1 MNKLLYNLLMIQK
14 LLIYLSYRSNEDE
27 QTGKL
32 AKLKAL
38 LVGALTDICDS
49 TVPFGMTYKEIIF
62 EKVKEYEYPG

>member
-27 QTGKL
+27 RTGKL

-38 LVGALTDICDS
+38 LVGAFTYICDS
-49 TVPFGMTYKEIIF
+49 AVPFGMTYK
-62 EKVKEYEYPG
+62 

>member
-1 MNKLLYNLLMIQK
+1 MIQK
-14 LLIYLSYRSNEDE
+14 LLTYLSYSSYDDE
-27 QTGKL
+27 RTGKL

-49 TVPFGMTYKEIIF
+49 VLPFGMTYKEIIF